1 MNRTQF
7 IQAIRKLARKT
18 DKHFDL
24 DKTKG
29 KGSHYTVYYGEK
41 WTTVQSE
48 LTPSRIKRILLQL
61 DIDPADI

>member
-1 MNRTQF
+1 MNREQF
-7 IQAIRKLARKT
+7 IRAIRRLARKT
-18 DKHFDL
+18 GASFDV

-29 KGSHYTVYYGEK
+29 KGSHYTVSYDGK

-48 LTPSRIKRILLQL
+48 LTPLRINRILAQL